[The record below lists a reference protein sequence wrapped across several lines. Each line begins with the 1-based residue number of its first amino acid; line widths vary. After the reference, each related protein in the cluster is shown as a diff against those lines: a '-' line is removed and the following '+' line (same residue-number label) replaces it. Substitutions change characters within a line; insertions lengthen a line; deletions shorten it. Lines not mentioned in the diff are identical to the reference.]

1 MRRYLANQSHT
12 SSFYYQLIG
21 DFAVNGQTF
30 AANWKVNENAPQDD
44 KKHLTSKS
52 YADALAARL
61 RGKDADIKAAGVQ
74 EKETAPPLPFNLV
87 KLQQT
92 MNRQHRMTAAR
103 TLEITQQLREKYKA
117 ITYNRSD
124 CSYLSDEQFNEAP
137 QVLDALQGMGDFN
150 GFALDRSRK
159 SKAFDS
165 GKVTAHTAI
174 IPTAN
179 VPALNALSEH
189 ERLVYLAIAQH
200 YLVQFMPN
208 KRYLEASVVVE
219 VDAETF
225 SARATKTMD
234 PGFSAFLKGEASD
247 ANDEAMPDSAFE
259 VLQALRT
266 GESGRCDAVTVNEK
280 KTTPPP
286 LFTEATLLAAL
297 VRVAD
302 FVEDA
307 RIKQLLKEK
316 DKDKKDE
323 HGGIGTPA
331 TRSDMLEKLKS
342 RQFIREEKGKLI
354 PTETGVAF
362 FHALPESAT
371 LPDMTA
377 LWSAQQSDIEQ
388 GNKTVDEFVNA
399 LIDDLRPHVKT
410 VSVGEIQGQVK
421 PHSGQVERLS
431 TPCPHCGKTIV
442 VRPKLFACTGCD
454 FKIWSTVAEKK
465 LTTKQVETLIS
476 KGKTSEIKGFSS
488 KKTGKSFSAILVLQ
502 DKTSGKVGFEFNHNG
517 K

>member
-1 MRRYLANQSHT
+1 RLLINDNTDAAVKKALSQLKDNQQFKGIYRKALARSAGDLIYGMSMTRAYTIEGRKNGYRGVLSVGRVQTPILGLIVRRYLANQSHT
-12 SSFYYQLIG
+12 PSFYYSLVG
-21 DFAVNGQTF
+21 DFLVNGQQF
-30 AANWKVNENAPQDD
+30 SANWKVNENAPQDD
-44 KKHLTSKS
+44 KKRLTSKR
-52 YADALAARL
+52 YADDLAARL

-87 KLQQT
+87 KLQQY
-92 MNRQHRMTAAR
+92 MNKYFKMTAAK

-137 QVLDALQGMGDFN
+137 QVLEALQGISDFN
-150 GFALDRSRK
+150 GLSLVTSQK

-208 KRYLEASVVVE
+208 RRYLESSVVVE
-219 VDAETF
+219 VDDETF
-225 SARATKTMD
+225 SARATKTLD
-234 PGFSAFLKGEASD
+234 AGFSAFLKGETS
-247 ANDEAMPDSAFE
+247 NVEDEDISDSAFE
-259 VLQALRT
+259 VLKTLRT
-266 GESGRCDAVTVNEK
+266 GQRGNCDAVTVNEK
-280 KTTPPP
+280 KTKPPP

-331 TRSDMLEKLKS
+331 TRSDMLEKLKT

-362 FHALPESAT
+362 FRALPESAT

-388 GNKTVDEFVNA
+388 DNQTVEEFVNT
-399 LIDDLRPHVKT
+399 LLDNLRKLVIT
-410 VSVGEIQGQVK
+410 VNV
-421 PHSGQVERLS
+421 
-431 TPCPHCGKTIV
+431 
-442 VRPKLFACTGCD
+442 
-454 FKIWSTVAEKK
+454 
-465 LTTKQVETLIS
+465 
-476 KGKTSEIKGFSS
+476 SEIKGEA
-488 KKTGKSFSAILVLQ
+488 KP
-502 DKTSGKVGFEFNHNG
+502 NG
-517 K
+517 GQVE